1 VLRYAARA
9 VPWTQVAL
17 AAGLVLVLMDVVRRW
32 PWTMWPLEGTA
43 VGLLAGAAAWCFD
56 EPSAAVVD
64 SAPRSL
70 LWRTTARSGGVVLLL
85 AAWAAAVFIA
95 RDSLFGH
102 PWEVAFQ
109 GVAAV
114 LAVVAYTI
122 WRRAGGDPNPGL
134 QAALM
139 VVPVAT
145 AWALIRP
152 FSEALPVFPYADG
165 STDFGDWGVSLAGW
179 AVVAGCGVVL
189 LAAALTDVRWWST
202 RSIRPTRRTR
212 FPQGRPSPSTRS
224 RRPAGAGP
232 SPRVPPGHQPPPGR
246 AP

>member
-1 VLRYAARA
+1 MIRYAARG
-9 VPWTQVAL
+9 VPWSRVAL
-17 AAGLVLVLMDVVRRW
+17 AACLVLVLMDVVRRW

-56 EPSAAVVD
+56 EPAASVVD

-70 LWRTTARSGGVVLLL
+70 LWRTAARASGAVVLL
-85 AAWAAAVFIA
+85 AAWTVAVLLA

-114 LAVVAYTI
+114 LAAVAYTC

-134 QAALM
+134 QAALT

-152 FSEALPVFPYADG
+152 FSQALPVFPYADG

-179 AVVAGCGVVL
+179 AVVAGAAVVL
-189 LAAALTDVRWWST
+189 LIAALADARWRLT
-202 RSIRPTRRTR
+202 PARRTR
-212 FPQGRPSPSTRS
+212 SPQGRR
-224 RRPAGAGP
+224 
-232 SPRVPPGHQPPPGR
+232 
-246 AP
+246 